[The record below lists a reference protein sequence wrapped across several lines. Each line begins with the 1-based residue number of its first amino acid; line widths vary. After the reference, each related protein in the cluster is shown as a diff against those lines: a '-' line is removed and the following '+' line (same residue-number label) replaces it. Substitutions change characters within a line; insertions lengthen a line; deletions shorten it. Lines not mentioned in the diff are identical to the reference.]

1 MKMHSCATLGFAA
14 ILLCAGCGK
23 KEIGVITGSGT
34 LEATEVLVSAKS
46 GGTLTALLVDEGQ
59 AVQAGQLIAAI
70 DSEKVV
76 LQQQQALAALEEL
89 RLNRINAS
97 RLTRTAR
104 ENLDNLSK
112 KSERI
117 AALLADGSA
126 TQQQFDDLE
135 TARKAAEA
143 QYENGRTSL
152 AALDAKEAQLR
163 AQIGLIASQLRDARV
178 TAPISGVV
186 IDKYLEAG
194 EVARPLAPVV
204 TLADLTRMHIRV
216 YLKESDIARIRL
228 NGTAQIS
235 ISAWPDKI
243 FPGQI
248 VWIAD
253 KAEFTPK
260 NVQTREARSDLVYAV
275 KVAVANPDGTLKI
288 GMPADVTLR

>member
-1 MKMHSCATLGFAA
+1 MKVLSQVVFVIAVLMLFS
-14 ILLCAGCGK
+14 GCGK
-23 KEIGVITGSGT
+23 KESGVITGSGT

-46 GGTLTALLVDEGQ
+46 GGTLTALLVDEG
-59 AVQAGQLIAAI
+59 ASVLAGQLIAAI
-70 DSEKVV
+70 DSEKIV

-97 RLTRTAR
+97 RLTRTAG
-104 ENLDNLSK
+104 ENLDNLTR
-112 KSERI
+112 KSQRI
-117 AALLADGSA
+117 AVLLEDGSA

-143 QYENGRTSL
+143 QFENGRTSL
-152 AALDAKEAQLR
+152 AALDAKEAQLK
-163 AQIGLIASQLRDARV
+163 AQIGLIGSQLRDSRV

-186 IDKYLEAG
+186 IDTYMEAG

-204 TLADLTRMHIRV
+204 TLADLTRMYVRI
-216 YLKESDIARIRL
+216 YLKDKDITRIRL
-228 NGTAQIS
+228 NGPAQLTLS
-235 ISAWPDKI
+235 GYPGKT
-243 FPGQI
+243 FPGRI

-275 KVAVANPDGTLKI
+275 KVAVDNPDGILKI
-288 GMPADVTLR
+288 GMPADVTLL

>member
-1 MKMHSCATLGFAA
+1 MRIPSLAA
-14 ILLCAGCGK
+14 LCIPALLLFGGCGD
-23 KEIGVITGSGT
+23 KESGVMTGSGT
-34 LEATEVLVSAKS
+34 LEATEVLISAKA
-46 GGTLTALLVDEGQ
+46 GGTLTALLVDEG
-59 AVQAGQLIAAI
+59 ASVQAGQLIAAI
-70 DSEKVV
+70 DSEKIV

-89 RLNRINAS
+89 RLSRINAA
-97 RLTRTAR
+97 RLTRTAG
-104 ENLDNLSK
+104 ENLDNLNK

-143 QYENGRTSL
+143 QFENGRTSL
-152 AALDAKEAQLR
+152 AALDAREAQLK
-163 AQIGLIASQLRDARV
+163 AQIGLIASQLRDLRV
-178 TAPISGVV
+178 TAPITGVV

-204 TLADLTRMHIRV
+204 TLADLSRMTIRI
-216 YLKESDIARIRL
+216 YLKDKDIARIRL
-228 NGTAQIS
+228 NGAAQIALS
-235 ISAWPDKI
+235 GYAGKT
-243 FPGQI
+243 FPGRI

-275 KVAVANPDGTLKI
+275 KVAVDNPDGILKI
-288 GMPADVTLR
+288 GMPADVTLL